1 MRAKVMG
8 LLGGPS
14 QVVGRDN
21 HCGMFAF
28 GLRNG
33 LGEVRDGL
41 CKRLQLSAIR
51 QFDRLIKT
59 PGPRHNATPTNEKR
73 PRLLLYRGRE
83 AGVMPGDAAPGPGTA
98 KPFIRS

>member
-1 MRAKVMG
+1 MCVFAIGIEDPLLMAVDRLQRRHAGEGHGVV
-8 LLGGPS
+8 LLGSPCE
-14 QVVGRDN
+14 VVGRDN

-51 QFDRLIKT
+51 EQNGLVKA
-59 PGPRHNATPTNEKR
+59 PGPGHNATP
-73 PRLLLYRGRE
+73 
-83 AGVMPGDAAPGPGTA
+83 A
-98 KPFIRS
+98 KN